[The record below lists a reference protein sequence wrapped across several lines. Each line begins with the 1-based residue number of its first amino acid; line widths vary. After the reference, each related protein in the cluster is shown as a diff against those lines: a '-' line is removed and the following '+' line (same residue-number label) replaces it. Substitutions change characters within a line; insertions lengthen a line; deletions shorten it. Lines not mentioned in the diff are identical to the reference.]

1 MPLAASAPTV
11 AKGAWVAPSAS
22 LIGDV
27 DVSDGASVWYGTVIR
42 GEWKTDEKR
51 GGGGVE
57 TSDQIS
63 ENDNG
68 GRGGEGGE

>member
-42 GEWKTDEKR
+42 GE
-51 GGGGVE
+51 
-57 TSDQIS
+57 
-63 ENDNG
+63 
-68 GRGGEGGE
+68 